1 MKEHEIL
8 DKGKAILVRAST
20 RAGLATA
27 AVQGLMAVAG
37 PRTSEMDN
45 KVERPFEVKGDDF
58 GLLLSDLLVA
68 AANLSKANKE
78 TYEDIS
84 FSLITDK
91 LAKGVLVGR
100 PANSF
105 HEDMKMPTGT
115 IAVEKNEA
123 GEWETTIKLA

>member
-20 RAGLATA
+20 RAGLVTA
-27 AVQGLMAVAG
+27 AMQGLMAVAG
-37 PRTSEMDN
+37 PRTSEMDA
-45 KVERPFEVKGDDF
+45 KVERAFDVTGDDF

-68 AANLSKANKE
+68 VGNSAKAHKE

-91 LAKGVLVGR
+91 AAKGVFVGR
-100 PANSF
+100 PSNF
-105 HEDMKMPTGT
+105 RDEVKMPTGV
-115 IAVEKNEA
+115 IEVAKNEG